1 MDERD
6 KKTELLVGL
15 FLFIGLLLLCGLILQ
30 FSSIRELWKHT
41 YEISAPFPDATGVK
55 VGTPIMLGGSKIG
68 KVPRMPRLNDKFN
81 GVVVPMEI
89 YEDKKIPADA
99 KFSIGTAG
107 LLGDAFIE
115 IRPTS
120 DHADKYIEPGTFVTD
135 EKVSKGSGLS
145 AMQGTLDSF
154 AKKADVVLGDVSDA
168 AKELKD
174 ALKRVNQG
182 ALSDP
187 TLEHFRKTMEKLE
200 STMTNVD
207 QNILGKENADNLKAA
222 ITDIKDAAASFKRT
236 SASLESTSEKLGS
249 TLDKLDPAVSKADK
263 VMTSLD
269 EALVS
274 FKGAADNLSDLTKG
288 FGKSG
293 NKGLLPALMSDPEL
307 KEDFKSLISNLRRR
321 GVLWY
326 RDDAEKVEAE
336 EAAKKVQQNLR
347 SPLGRPGGR

>member
-30 FSSIRELWKHT
+30 FSSIRELTKTT

-55 VGTPIMLGGSKIG
+55 EGTPVMLGGSKIG
-68 KVPRMPRLNDKFN
+68 KVPRMPNLNDKFN
-81 GVVVPMEI
+81 GVIVPMEI
-89 YEDKKIPADA
+89 YQDKKIPSDA

-120 DHADKYIEPGTFVTD
+120 DHAEKYLEPGSTVTD

-145 AMQGTLDSF
+145 AMQGTLDQIG
-154 AKKADVVLGDVSDA
+154 KKADVVLAEAADA

-182 ALSDP
+182 ALSDT
-187 TLEHFRKTMEKLE
+187 TLEHFRKTMEKLD
-200 STMTNVD
+200 SAMTNVD
-207 QNILGKENADNLKAA
+207 ANILGKDNADNLKAA
-222 ITDIKDAAASFKRT
+222 IADIKDAAASFKRT
-236 SASLESTSEKLGS
+236 STSLETTSNKLGA
-249 TLDKLDPAVSKADK
+249 TLDKLDPAVSKADQ
-263 VMTSLD
+263 VMTSLN

-293 NKGLLPALMSDPEL
+293 NKGLLPALLSDEQL
-307 KEDFKSLISNLRRR
+307 KEDFTSLISNMRRR
-321 GVLWY
+321 GVLFY
-326 RDDAEKVEAE
+326 RDEAEKAE
-336 EAAKKVQQNLR
+336 EEAKKQAPQR
-347 SPLGRPGGR
+347 MPLGRPGR